1 MHNQYLLNK
10 RINVVFNSV
19 PLSTFGKVFS
29 DTERQMNDNYKSHKV
44 GVHSHSDQTQGPKLG
59 G

>member
-19 PLSTFGKVFS
+19 PLSTCRKVFS
-29 DTERQMNDNYKSHKV
+29 DTERQMNDNYKSRKV
-44 GVHSHSDQTQGPKLG
+44 GVHSHSDQTHGPKLG